1 MKPNGLRRSAEF
13 LAADPVGTAPGS
25 PQPCRGHGGRVIG
38 GIGFTPLRR
47 SAEHGFTLVELLVAL
62 FIFGL
67 LSAAGVALLSFS
79 VRAQEA
85 ADDRLGALAEL
96 RRAGALI
103 TSDLAQA
110 APRIP
115 RDEAGTSRR
124 AFEGG
129 SGEGGLLVSL
139 VRRGWENLDDSSRP
153 SLQKV
158 QYSLEGGELRRRTF
172 RFVDGAAPSES
183 VTLLRGVTGLRLRYR
198 DRRGEWR
205 DRWDPGRLNEMPLA
219 IELVI
224 DVEGSGSIRQLFLV
238 GTAV

>member
-1 MKPNGLRRSAEF
+1 MRRI
-13 LAADPVGTAPGS
+13 PGPH
-25 PQPCRGHGGRVIG
+25 PQGRN
-38 GIGFTPLRR
+38 
-47 SAEHGFTLVELLVAL
+47 GFTLVELLVAL

-85 ADDRLGALAEL
+85 ADERLDALAEV
-96 RRAGALI
+96 RRAGALL

-115 RDEAGTSRR
+115 RDEAGASRR
-124 AFEGG
+124 AFEGS
-129 SGEGGLLVSL
+129 SGQGDAVLLSL
-139 VRRGWENLDDSSRP
+139 VRRGWENLDGSSRP

-158 QYSLEGGELRRRTF
+158 QYSFEGGELRRRTF
-172 RFVDGAAPSES
+172 PFVDGAAPTAPLA
-183 VTLLRGVTGLRLRYR
+183 VVRGVTGLRLRYR

-219 IELVI
+219 VEVVVDL
-224 DVEGSGSIRQLFLV
+224 EGSGSIRQLFLV